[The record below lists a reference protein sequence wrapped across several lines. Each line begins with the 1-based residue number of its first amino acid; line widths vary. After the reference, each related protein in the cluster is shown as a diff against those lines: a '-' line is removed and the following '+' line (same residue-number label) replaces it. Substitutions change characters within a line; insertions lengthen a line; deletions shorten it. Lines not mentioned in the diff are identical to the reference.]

1 MAYGRWVLNEK
12 NPAPSAGRPSCGGIL
27 TEKQPELLPLS
38 FPRSSGV
45 MYFIGKTQE
54 VVYYSS
60 SRSDRTPMERRTAS
74 RIRVHF
80 RSFFSGSE
88 LEGDGTVIDLSTK
101 GCKVA
106 SDTSVE
112 PVTELEV
119 WFFLPDHERPIK
131 VQLAEVRWT
140 KGREFGVEFLHLRTE
155 EQERLS
161 LLVKTLETE
170 PRP

>member
-1 MAYGRWVLNEK
+1 MARVGADGIWPIGSERK
-12 NPAPSAGRPSCGGIL
+12 QSGAIGRPSCGGIL

-106 SDTSVE
+106 S
-112 PVTELEV
+112 
-119 WFFLPDHERPIK
+119 
-131 VQLAEVRWT
+131 
-140 KGREFGVEFLHLRTE
+140 
-155 EQERLS
+155 
-161 LLVKTLETE
+161 
-170 PRP
+170 